1 MNFTEEHI
9 LLDVSAGSQE
19 ELFMSL
25 ANYAKELGVV
35 EETEKVS
42 DAFMEREQQFSTGLQ
57 EGFAIPH
64 AKSAYVLAPTV
75 LYARLKHSVPW
86 ETFDDSP
93 VQHVFALLVP
103 LEEAGTLHLEML
115 SRLATALM
123 EETFIEDIQQHQ
135 DKTFLAQRI
144 SKEMI
149 GERIG

>member
-9 LLDVSAGSQE
+9 LLDVSANSQE
-19 ELFMSL
+19 DLFMCL

-35 EETEKVS
+35 EETKKVS
-42 DAFMEREQQFSTGLQ
+42 EAFMEREQQFSTGLQ
-57 EGFAIPH
+57 QGFAIPH

-75 LYARLKHSVPW
+75 LYVRLKQAVSW
-86 ETFDDSP
+86 ETFDDSQ

-144 SKEMI
+144 NKEMI